1 MTIKELAEQLNVSPR
16 TIYRRADKSGVSIT
30 DLREEDGQLKP
41 EAYQI
46 LAALFDNVGHD
57 ATRDNDVTVNDMT
70 ETKRPTSATNDT
82 RVTEL
87 MAELAHA
94 RGKIEGLERENE
106 LLRQMVEK
114 TERVAAEWKEQAD
127 RAQQIQVMQM
137 GLIPERVG
145 TWQRLKNMFK
155 GKTEEQS
162 R

>member
-1 MTIKELAEQLNVSPR
+1 MTIKELAEQLNVSAR
-16 TIYRRADKSGVSIT
+16 TIYRRAEKRGICIA
-30 DLREEDGQLKP
+30 DLREDDGQLKP

-46 LAALFDNVGHD
+46 LAAMFDSVGQYT
-57 ATRDNDVTVNDMT
+57 TRDDDETVKDMT
-70 ETKRPTSATNDT
+70 ETKRHANVINDT
-82 RVTEL
+82 RVAEL

-94 RGKIEGLERENE
+94 RGRIEGLERENE
-106 LLRQMVEK
+106 LLRQMIEK
-114 TERVAAEWKEQAD
+114 AERATAEWKEQAD